1 MNLKYSFYVST
12 LVYSCI
18 LFLLYSLNSK
28 QEETNQ
34 IEIQKGSTGF
44 ISFVFASHADG
55 MTQSPQ
61 TEKISSVEGA
71 ISEEINKIRNKIS
84 YPAQALEDG
93 LESECEWS
101 IVIDSKQKASQVKT
115 IRACKYKFF
124 DEEFHHVIQDWNF
137 TLPENTILHI
147 PISFKIRKE

>member
-1 MNLKYSFYVST
+1 MVFVILYNLH
-12 LVYSCI
+12 
-18 LFLLYSLNSK
+18 SK
-28 QEETNQ
+28 QEDINQ
-34 IEIQKGSTGF
+34 IVIQKGSTGF
-44 ISFVFASHADG
+44 ISFVFANNADG
-55 MTQSPQ
+55 MTQPPQ

-115 IRACKYKFF
+115 IRACKYKIF

-137 TLPENTILHI
+137 ALPENTILHI

>member
-1 MNLKYSFYVST
+1 MTLKNSFFISISFYA
-12 LVYSCI
+12 I
-18 LFLLYSLNSK
+18 GIFLFYNLYSK

-55 MTQSPQ
+55 MNKSLQA
-61 TEKISSVEGA
+61 EKISSVEGTIA
-71 ISEEINKIRNKIS
+71 EEINKIRNKIS

-115 IRACKYKFF
+115 IRACKYKIF
-124 DEEFHHVIQDWNF
+124 DEEFHRVIQDWNF
-137 TLPENTILHI
+137 DLPENTVLQI
-147 PISFKIRKE
+147 PVSFKIK